1 MEQINFIVPPAENP
15 TVVLPNTSY
24 IVGQEPAS
32 ETVYYITDQ
41 NFLEKAKPK
50 LTVEDRLEKI
60 EKLQE
65 NILNKL
71 STLTT
76 NIHEFLRKIHQDKI
90 TSNIGFKP
98 IDSILDLQNLDDA
111 LKQKDC
117 IHSFKEK
124 LSLVCGTGKGRGLN
138 NCYALV
144 DVMFTRRFLTE
155 CSWAG
160 GSKNAE
166 TKKNCFKA
174 YHRVI
179 NLFFEVIQHSDKTF
193 TLLECEAFFKNILKN
208 SERRNA
214 AKMLRASATKIRV
227 KGKGKGKKSSIAPT
241 QPVLN
246 PNPSDPGIVPEQGTE
261 PTIDP
266 PNSSQGT
273 VA

>member
-1 MEQINFIVPPAENP
+1 MEQINFIVTPAENP
-15 TVVLPNTSY
+15 TVILPNTSY
-24 IVGQEPAS
+24 TVGQEPAS
-32 ETVYYITDQ
+32 ETVYYITDP
-41 NFLEKAKPK
+41 NLLEKAKPK

-60 EKLQE
+60 ENLQE

-71 STLTT
+71 STLST
-76 NIHEFLRKIHQDKI
+76 NIHEFLRQTHQDKI

-98 IDSILDLQNLDDA
+98 IDNILDLQNLDDA

-117 IHSFKEK
+117 LHSFKEK

-166 TKKNCFKA
+166 AKKNCFKA

-193 TLLECEAFFKNILKN
+193 TLLECEAF
-208 SERRNA
+208 
-214 AKMLRASATKIRV
+214 LRMF
-227 KGKGKGKKSSIAPT
+227 
-241 QPVLN
+241 
-246 PNPSDPGIVPEQGTE
+246 
-261 PTIDP
+261 
-266 PNSSQGT
+266 
-273 VA
+273 